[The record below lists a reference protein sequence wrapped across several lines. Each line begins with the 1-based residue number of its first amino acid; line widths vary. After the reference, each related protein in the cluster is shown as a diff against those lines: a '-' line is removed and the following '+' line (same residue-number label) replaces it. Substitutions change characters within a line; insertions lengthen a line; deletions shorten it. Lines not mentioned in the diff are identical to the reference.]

1 MNWINKLTLKDNTVS
16 YCFIVYM
23 WQTLPPLL
31 LQTVPWG
38 PYFPLRKDC
47 LQHYGK
53 DKYFWVCNI
62 IIISLWLKHLK
73 TAIVNFFSKT
83 THCPFNTNWTQH
95 CIQMKK
101 KHEISHQTATHYHV
115 ICTIFR
121 DFFFFTFL
129 RRLCIILRKTWD
141 TNRPNPA
148 TSRTPAMT
156 PTAGIAQ
163 DLRVMSA
170 GASNTETRAWG
181 SCRWIEILGR
191 WAS

>member
-53 DKYFWVCNI
+53 DKYFWVCI

-95 CIQMKK
+95 CIQKK
-101 KHEISHQTATHYHV
+101 KKSMKLVIKLQRIITWFVQSLEIFFSLPFWGDCALYCGKLETQTGQTRRPAGHQRWPPPRASRRIFASCLQVLATQ
-115 ICTIFR
+115 
-121 DFFFFTFL
+121 
-129 RRLCIILRKTWD
+129 K
-141 TNRPNPA
+141 PA
-148 TSRTPAMT
+148 LEA
-156 PTAGIAQ
+156 
-163 DLRVMSA
+163 
-170 GASNTETRAWG
+170 RAD
-181 SCRWIEILGR
+181 E
-191 WAS
+191 